1 VPWHLTE
8 DVDAFAERAWD
19 LLAADPAEQTVT
31 LTIVEF
37 LRAGRRYSDAPA
49 LFGWCVD
56 GERVRGAVCM
66 TAPYEMVLAVVPDDA
81 LPDLVAALRAADV
94 ALPGVN
100 GEVRAVERFA
110 RAWLEGTDLRARTV
124 ADQRLYALG
133 ALRPPQPA
141 PPGRPRLADDA
152 DRDLAARWY
161 GEFQREAGVP
171 VTDAGQWARIGIGDR
186 RIWLWEDEE
195 GAVVSLAGRTAPA
208 AGVCR
213 VAPVYTPPAHRRR
226 GYGAAVTATC
236 TQDALDRGVGH
247 VVLFTDLANPTSNA
261 IYQRIGYRPLSD
273 RRVVRFEGS

>member
-1 VPWHLTE
+1 MPWHLTD
-8 DVDAFAERAWD
+8 DVDLFAEHAWD

-56 GERVRGAVCM
+56 GNRVRGAVCM
-66 TAPYEMVLAVVPDDA
+66 TAPFEMVLAAVPGDA
-81 LPDLVAALRAADV
+81 LSDLVAALRAHDV

-100 GEVRAVERFA
+100 GEVTTVERFV
-110 RAWLEGTDLRARTV
+110 RAWVEGTGLQARTV
-124 ADQRLYALG
+124 SNQRLYALG
-133 ALRPPQPA
+133 TLRPPEQA
-141 PPGRPRLADDA
+141 PPGRARPAGDA
-152 DRDLAARWY
+152 DLDLAARWY

-171 VTDAGQWARIGIGDR
+171 VTDAGQWSRVGIGDR
-186 RIWLWEDEE
+186 RIWLWEDED

-213 VAPVYTPPAHRRR
+213 VAPVYTPPEYRRR

-261 IYQRIGYRPLSD
+261 IYQRIGYRPISD
-273 RRVVRFEGS
+273 RRVVRFEPA